1 MKSIHEKRTV
11 RIIIPMAGA
20 GSRFASAG
28 YDKPKPFI
36 DVLGKPMIFHVLEN
50 LHVSN
55 SEYIL
60 LVRSEHLNKE
70 KVVIDEI
77 VSQFNVTIVPVDS
90 LTEGAACTVL
100 HAHKLINDCQPILIA
115 NSDQI
120 VDINVQDFIHDSD
133 ARDLDGSILCFE
145 DTDAKWSYAKL
156 DETGLVTLVKEK
168 EVISS
173 HATVGLYYFRY
184 GKIFVENAID
194 MIVRNERVNKEFYV
208 APVYNYAIKNG
219 SKIGIYSIDK
229 ISMHGTGT
237 PADLNAYIEFASQQK
252 DGK

>member
-173 HATVGLYYFRY
+173 HATVGLYYC
-184 GKIFVENAID
+184 
-194 MIVRNERVNKEFYV
+194 
-208 APVYNYAIKNG
+208 
-219 SKIGIYSIDK
+219 S
-229 ISMHGTGT
+229 
-237 PADLNAYIEFASQQK
+237 
-252 DGK
+252 